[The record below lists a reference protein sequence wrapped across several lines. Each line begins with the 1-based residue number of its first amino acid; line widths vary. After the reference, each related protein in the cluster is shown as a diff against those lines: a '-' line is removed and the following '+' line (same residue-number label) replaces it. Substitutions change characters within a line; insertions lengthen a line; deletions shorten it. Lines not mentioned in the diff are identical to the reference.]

1 MIIDNFEQIK
11 SLLSFESNDW
21 FYHLQILKRKKDC
34 EEHDKGRNNNARCIK
49 TYYINS
55 VEYLELRK
63 EEIIKLCEM
72 FNARAYINLNAKSL
86 EKSAFELNYHLADR
100 LKFKQFEHLSRA
112 YNTVIGGKEVNVG
125 NKKWIIDID
134 TKDQS
139 IVGDTINEICHCQSS
154 QQYDSDDFYNNF
166 IALIPTVNGYHII
179 THPFNLKQ
187 IEPFM
192 SLNPFDIQKN
202 NPTIL
207 YFNKIENEEE
217 NKK

>member
-86 EKSAFELNYHLADR
+86 EKAAFELNYHLADR

-125 NKKWIIDID
+125 KKKWIIDID
-134 TKDQS
+134 TKDWQ
-139 IVGDTINEICHCQSS
+139 IIIDTIHEINKCQSNI
-154 QQYDSDDFYNNF
+154 YDFKLNFGNN
-166 IALIPTVNGYHII
+166 IIDVIPTINGWHII
-179 THPFNLKQ
+179 TIPFNLKQ